1 MFSNLNFIVM
11 SLQNATNYFHLH
23 HIPENAR
30 NGTETNKGDN
40 PTNISDKN
48 GGDENQR
55 EKQKKTEEEKV

>member
-1 MFSNLNFIVM
+1 M